1 MATELFI
8 ASELMDKVLTG
19 EKRTTI
25 RKRGK
30 VGMGDFIIFRETIGD
45 MWTIGREGHLIAA
58 VAKDMQPR
66 TCGPLFVIGVFGIK
80 FSPDHTVE
88 MNGKILE
95 ESAMRALCSGEGLS
109 EKDLFKFIQLC
120 YGFDE
125 PLELILWAEIKKYV
139 PPIGR

>member
-1 MATELFI
+1 MSTELFI

-25 RKRGK
+25 SRRGK
-30 VGMGDFIIFRETIGD
+30 VGVGDFITFNEKIGD
-45 MWTIGREGHLIAA
+45 MWTIGREGHLMAA
-58 VAKDMQPR
+58 VAKDMNPR
-66 TCGPLFVIGVFGIK
+66 SCGPLLVIGVFSIK
-80 FSPDHTVE
+80 FNPDHTVE
-88 MNGKILE
+88 MNGKILD
-95 ESAMRALCSGEGLS
+95 ESAMRALCFGEGLS

>member
-1 MATELFI
+1 MSAELFI
-8 ASELMDKVLTG
+8 SSELMDKVLTG

-25 RKRGK
+25 RRRGK
-30 VGMGDFIIFRETIGD
+30 AKVGDFIIFNEKFGD
-45 MWTIGREGHLIAA
+45 MWTIGREGHLMAA
-58 VAKDMQPR
+58 VAKDMNPR
-66 TCGPLFVIGVFGIK
+66 SCGPLLVIGVFGIK
-80 FSPDHTVE
+80 FSPDHSVE
-88 MNGKILE
+88 MNGKILDD
-95 ESAMRALCSGEGLS
+95 SAMRALCSGEGLS